1 MVFLKFLHTQK
12 ETSRLGSNVTI
23 ANTIVFGG
31 GEVMLC
37 LKDPLHT
44 QVKFHFQF
52 IQWARGSI
60 SATTSSAVAKI
71 HFPYL

>member
-52 IQWARGSI
+52 IQ
-60 SATTSSAVAKI
+60 
-71 HFPYL
+71 